1 MTGAI
6 IGSAVL
12 GAASSASASSKASKS
27 ADAATAASSEAAAN
41 QLAFTKEQYED
52 WKATFGDVQDNL
64 SAFYK
69 SLTPD
74 SFAASGIQ
82 SLNTQYAA
90 ASKKIDQALA
100 QRGIAGSGLQAQA
113 QTDLMNQQAQ
123 ASAQIKAEA
132 PLKVAQ
138 EQMKFLSLGLGQG
151 TAAAASVGSAY
162 GTQVN
167 LGANQAAGYNAQAA
181 QASAGIGS
189 SLSSGINSYMS
200 YNAMQNQSAL
210 LQTALGAGAGTS
222 QLSQAQQLSLS
233 NNNTA
238 MIFG

>member
-12 GAASSASASSKASKS
+12 GAASSASSSSKAASS
-27 ADAATAASSEAAAN
+27 ANAATEASSEAAAA

-52 WKATFGDVQDNL
+52 WKATFGDVQSNL
-64 SAFYK
+64 SAYYK

-82 SLNTQYAA
+82 SLNTQYAD

-100 QRGIAGSGLQAQA
+100 QRGIVGSGLQAQA
-113 QTDLMNQQAQ
+113 HTDLMNQQAQ
-123 ASAQIKAEA
+123 ASAQIRAEA

-151 TAAAASVGSAY
+151 TAAAASVGNAY

-167 LGANQAAGYNAQAA
+167 LSANQAASYNAQAA

-189 SLSSGINSYMS
+189 SLSSGLNSYMS
-200 YNAMQNQSAL
+200 YTAMQNQSAL
-210 LQTALGAGAGTS
+210 LQSALGSGTS
-222 QLSQAQQLSLS
+222 QLSRAQQLSLDNS
-233 NNNTA
+233 NTQ